1 VPAPN
6 GRTGKT
12 FSTYIRAQLFHEKG
26 DIEWRSKSVKVQ
38 HHVDEGADVLWQEQL
53 EWDYEIDEM
62 AFLRSVFADAN
73 VSSFRLIIF
82 EKVDDL
88 RR

>member
-1 VPAPN
+1 M
-6 GRTGKT
+6 
-12 FSTYIRAQLFHEKG
+12 
-26 DIEWRSKSVKVQ
+26 KVQ